1 MLFFYYICI
10 YTFIYIC
17 KQNQFFTAG
26 VLNDIKKDFDIGND
40 MSGLLQTA
48 FILSYMMFA
57 PLFGYLGDRYSR
69 KLIMSGGVFL
79 WCLTTFIGSYMNV
92 STVSFI

>member
-1 MLFFYYICI
+1 ML
-10 YTFIYIC
+10 T
-17 KQNQFFTAG
+17 
-26 VLNDIKKDFDIGND
+26 DIKKDFEIGND

-48 FILSYMMFA
+48 FILSYMIFA

-79 WCLTTFIGSYMNV
+79 WCLTTFIGSYMEVEYYN
-92 STVSFI
+92 FFCIK